1 MNPGSARDSEGACS
15 EEEEKSV
22 NRRELIRLGLYG
34 GAASLVMPRAVLAEA
49 ATTAPGTLQS
59 ALAGG
64 VYHTRDAPGRWG
76 KKVSSHLPEIET
88 QAGSDNKLDVLVT
101 TRHENDGYT
110 HYIIKHALLDGNF
123 EFMNENLFD
132 PTVTKWP
139 ESTFT
144 LEGYSGPLYALS
156 VCNKHDTWIDVIEI

>member
-1 MNPGSARDSEGACS
+1 M
-15 EEEEKSV
+15 

-34 GAASLVMPRAVLAEA
+34 GAASLVVPRAVIAETA
-49 ATTAPGTLQS
+49 AAPSPLQS

-64 VYHTRDAPGRWG
+64 VYHTREAPGRWG
-76 KKVSSHLPEIET
+76 KKVNSHMPEIAK
-88 QAGSDNKLDVLVT
+88 QAGADNKTEILVK

-110 HYIIKHALLDGNF
+110 HYIVKHVLLDGDF
-123 EFMNENLFD
+123 VFIEENMFD
-132 PTVTKWP
+132 PTKVKWP

-156 VCNKHDTWIDVIEI
+156 VCNKHDTWIDVIEV